1 MADAHATGCTA
12 RLPSVKV
19 LQDYPRKN
27 VASSALSADDTR
39 NMSAMSTKKKI
50 IAIIVGLGVAAVTL
64 VSVDMWYATER
75 AESANPPAPEEAQP

>member
-1 MADAHATGCTA
+1 
-12 RLPSVKV
+12 
-19 LQDYPRKN
+19 
-27 VASSALSADDTR
+27 
-39 NMSAMSTKKKI
+39 MSTKKKI